1 MFIKTYDVKTTD
13 YNIVYY
19 GSCIINKLKSF
30 ISYSSPYGSFEA
42 DKILDDIYLGG
53 IDSVYDKD
61 ELKKLGIKNIISVI
75 AGFEPPYPENFNYLV
90 LNALDTVNTDLKEY
104 FETTNNFI
112 DDALDNDEKILIH
125 CMAGRSRSVT
135 VLAAYIMK
143 ITGMNVKNTLKSI
156 KKKRSIIEPNEYFV
170 SQLEEYYKELRSR

>member
-1 MFIKTYDVKTTD
+1 MSIKTYDVKTSD

-19 GSCIINKLKSF
+19 GSCIINKVKSF

-61 ELKKLGIKNIISVI
+61 ELKKLDIKNIISVI
-75 AGFEPPYPENFNYLV
+75 AGFDPPYPENFNYLV

-104 FETTNNFI
+104 FEITNNFI
-112 DDALDNDEKILIH
+112 DDVLDNDEKILIH
-125 CMAGRSRSVT
+125 CMVGRSRSVT
-135 VLAAYIMK
+135 ILAAYIMK
-143 ITGMNVKNTLKSI
+143 ITGMNVENTLKSI
-156 KKKRSIIEPNEYFV
+156 KNKRSIIEPNEYFV
-170 SQLEEYYKELRSR
+170 SQLEEYYKELRNK